1 MVLASGCYGYYPST
15 QPSPVGHDVMITLT
29 DSGSVVLARQIGPA
43 AESLIGRIATDS
55 DNSVTIAMMSV
66 HQRDGNETAWRGE
79 PVVVPRLLMS
89 SLVERHFSRAR
100 TALFTGAVALAAV
113 ALRQAFHGTGYSTGA
128 NGLPG
133 SGGVK

>member
-1 MVLASGCYGYYPST
+1 MVFAGGCYGYYPAT

-43 AESLIGRIATDS
+43 AESLIGRVATNT
-55 DNSVTIAMMSV
+55 DNAVTIAMLSV
-66 HQRDGNETAWRGE
+66 HQRDGNETEWRGE
-79 PVVVPRLLMS
+79 PVVIPRPLMI
-89 SLVERHFSRAR
+89 SLTERHFSRGR

-133 SGGVK
+133 SGGAK